1 MLAERM
7 RPSLGQPVVVENS
20 AGAAGSIGVGRV
32 ARAAPDGYTI
42 SIGHWTTHVVNGAVY
57 ALPYD
62 VLNDFEPVAL
72 LARRR
77 MLIVARRPCR
87 RTT

>member
-1 MLAERM
+1 MI
-7 RPSLGQPVVVENS
+7 ENV

-32 ARAAPDGYTI
+32 ARAAPDGYTLV
-42 SIGHWTTHVVNGAVY
+42 IGHWGTHVVNGAIY

-62 VLNDFEPVAL
+62 LLSDFEPVAL
-72 LARRR
+72 MAQRTPA
-77 MLIVARRPCR
+77 IVAAEDDAG